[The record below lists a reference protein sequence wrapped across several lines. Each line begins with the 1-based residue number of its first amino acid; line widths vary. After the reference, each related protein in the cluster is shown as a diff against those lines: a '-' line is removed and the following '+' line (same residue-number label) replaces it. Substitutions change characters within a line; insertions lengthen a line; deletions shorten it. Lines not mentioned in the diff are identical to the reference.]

1 MKKHKRILAGGVLSA
16 ALLIGG
22 AAAFTG
28 GETTVE
34 ASQLSS
40 ASTSTSTTTSTS
52 TSKMITVQQAKEI
65 ALKEVQGTIDD
76 IELEKENGKVYYEV
90 EIESAKVDATVLI
103 DAYTGKVLTVNKDL
117 DFEVTASD
125 AVVKISLEKA
135 TQIALK
141 ELDNSK
147 VISTELDL
155 DDGRYEY
162 EIELVNDKYETDV
175 TIDANTGD
183 VLSVDTDIRDND

>member
-1 MKKHKRILAGGVLSA
+1 MKKQKRILAAGVLSA

-22 AAAFTG
+22 AAAYTG
-28 GETTVE
+28 GESTVE
-34 ASQLSS
+34 ASQRSS
-40 ASTSTSTTTSTS
+40 ANTSTST
-52 TSKMITVQQAKEI
+52 TSKMITVQQAKEA

-76 IELEKENGKVYYEV
+76 IDLEKENGQVYYEV
-90 EIESAKVDATVLI
+90 EIESGKADATVLI
-103 DAYTGKVLTVNKDL
+103 DAYTGKVLNVSKDL
-117 DFEVTASD
+117 DFEVPASE
-125 AVVKISLEKA
+125 AVVKVSLEQA

-141 ELDNSK
+141 QLDNSK

-162 EIELVNDKYETDV
+162 EIELVNDHYEAEI

-183 VLSVDTDIRDND
+183 ILSIDIDREDD

>member
-1 MKKHKRILAGGVLSA
+1 MKKHKRILASGVLSA

-28 GETTVE
+28 AESTVE

-40 ASTSTSTTTSTS
+40 TSTSTSTS
-52 TSKMITVQQAKEI
+52 TSKMITVEQAKEA

-76 IELEKENGKVYYEV
+76 IDLEKENGKVYYEV
-90 EIESAKVDATVLI
+90 EIESGKADATVLI
-103 DAYTGKVLTVNKDL
+103 DAYTGKVLNVSKDL
-117 DFEVTASD
+117 DFEVPASE
-125 AVVKISLEKA
+125 AVVKVSIEQA

-141 ELDNSK
+141 QLDNSK

-162 EIELVNDKYETDV
+162 EIELVNNKYEAEV

-183 VLSVDTDIRDND
+183 ILSVDIDREDD

>member
-1 MKKHKRILAGGVLSA
+1 MKKQKRILAAGVLSA

-22 AAAFTG
+22 AAAYTG
-28 GETTVE
+28 GESTVE
-34 ASQLSS
+34 ASQRSS
-40 ASTSTSTTTSTS
+40 ANTSTSTSTSTT
-52 TSKMITVQQAKEI
+52 SKLITVEQAKEA

-76 IELEKENGKVYYEV
+76 IDLEKENGKVYYEV
-90 EIESAKVDATVLI
+90 EIESGEADATVLI
-103 DAYTGKVLTVNKDL
+103 DAYTGKVLNVSKDL
-117 DFEVTASD
+117 DFEVPASE
-125 AVVKISLEKA
+125 AVVKVSLEQA

-141 ELDNSK
+141 QLDNSK

-162 EIELVNDKYETDV
+162 EIELVNSNYEADV

-183 VLSVDTDIRDND
+183 VLSVDIDREDD

>member
-1 MKKHKRILAGGVLSA
+1 MKKYKRILAGGVLSA
-16 ALLIGG
+16 ALVIGG
-22 AAAFTG
+22 AAAYTG
-28 GETTVE
+28 GESTVE

-40 ASTSTSTTTSTS
+40 APTSTSTST
-52 TSKMITVQQAKEI
+52 TSKMITVQQAKEA

-76 IELEKENGKVYYEV
+76 IDLEKENGKVYYEV
-90 EIESAKVDATVLI
+90 EIESAKADATVLI
-103 DAYTGKVLTVNKDL
+103 DAYTGKVLTVNQDL

-125 AVVKISLEKA
+125 ADVKISLEKA

-162 EIELVNDKYETDV
+162 EIELVNNKYETDV

>member
-1 MKKHKRILAGGVLSA
+1 MKKYKRILAGGVLSA
-16 ALLIGG
+16 ALVIGG
-22 AAAFTG
+22 AAAYTG
-28 GETTVE
+28 GESTVE

-40 ASTSTSTTTSTS
+40 APTSTSTST
-52 TSKMITVQQAKEI
+52 TSKMITVQQAKEA

-76 IELEKENGKVYYEV
+76 IDLEKENGKVYYEV
-90 EIESAKVDATVLI
+90 EIESAKADATVLI
-103 DAYTGKVLTVNKDL
+103 DAYTGKVLTVNQDL
-117 DFEVTASD
+117 DFEVTTSD
-125 AVVKISLEKA
+125 ADVKISLEKA

-162 EIELVNDKYETDV
+162 EIELVNNKYEADV

-183 VLSVDTDIRDND
+183 VLSVDIDREDD